1 VTKRR
6 DSGTMSLFPRQSEWL
21 PPQSFPNLSEA
32 KEIAIDLE
40 TSDPHME
47 TMGPGWPRKDGYVVG
62 YAVAVDGWAGYFPV
76 AHGGGGNLDRR
87 IVERWLADVLATP
100 ADKIFHNAA
109 YDLGWLRASGF
120 TVNGRIIDTMLA
132 APLLDENRF
141 SYALNSLGFDYLKE
155 TKSEQ
160 GLKEAAQDF
169 GVHAKK
175 ELWKLPA
182 MHVGEYAEQDAA
194 LTLKLWQHLRS
205 LLRAEDIESIFNLE
219 TELLPILVD
228 ITYRGIR
235 FDSVKCERLV
245 LDMREQE
252 KQLLQTL
259 KSQAG
264 MQVDI
269 WAAASIATAFDKLGI
284 EYPRTAQG
292 APSFTKSFLD
302 SHDHP
307 MAKMIVEAREL
318 NKTHG
323 TFLAPYLEHARRDG
337 RVHTHFNQLRS
348 DDGGTVTGR
357 LSAASPNLQQV
368 PARHETIGPM
378 VRSLFLP
385 EEGQLWAANDF
396 SSQEPRLLVHY
407 ATLLN
412 LPGAE
417 KMADAYRGD
426 PNTDFHQMVAD
437 MAGIK
442 RKAAK
447 TIGLGL
453 MYGMGK
459 QKLANSLDLPLD
471 EASELIG
478 TFHQKVPF
486 LRGTVDAVMRRI
498 EHPASGGTIRTLLGR
513 KCRFPLWEPVQ
524 YGVNKA
530 LPYEQAIMAY
540 GQRVKRAGTY
550 KGLNR
555 LIQGSAADQT
565 KAAMVALHKAGFKLL
580 LQVHDEVA
588 LSVNSLDEAREAAD
602 IMARAVTLEVPSRV
616 DVEAGPSWGEAV

>member
-1 VTKRR
+1 MNR
-6 DSGTMSLFPRQSEWL
+6 TMPLFPRVSEWL

-40 TSDPHME
+40 TCDPNME
-47 TMGPGWPRKDGYVVG
+47 SMGPGWPRNDGYIVG

-87 IVERWLADVLATP
+87 IVERWIRDVLATP
-100 ADKIFHNAA
+100 ADKIMHNAA
-109 YDLGWLRASGF
+109 YDLGWLRAAGF
-120 TVNGRIIDTMLA
+120 EVNGMVYDTMLA

-155 TKSEQ
+155 VKSEQ
-160 GLKEAAQDF
+160 GLKEAASDF

-194 LTLKLWQHLRS
+194 LTLKLWHHFKALMRK
-205 LLRAEDIESIFNLE
+205 EEVESIFELE
-219 TELLPILVD
+219 TEVLPVLVD
-228 ITYRGIR
+228 ITLKGIN
-235 FDSVKCERLV
+235 FDRLKCENEMTL
-245 LDMREQE
+245 MRRKESDILTYI
-252 KQLLQTL
+252 KD
-259 KSQAG
+259 QAG
-264 MQVDI
+264 VKVDI
-269 WAAASIATAFDKLGI
+269 WAAQSIATAFDRLGI
-284 EYPRTAQG
+284 QYPKTAAG

-302 SHDHP
+302 THEHP
-307 MAKMIVEAREL
+307 LAKMILEAREL

-323 TFLAPYLEHARRDG
+323 TFLEPYLRHSAKDG
-337 RVHTHFNQLRS
+337 RIHTHFNQMRNE
-348 DDGGTVTGR
+348 DGGTVTGR
-357 LSAASPNLQQV
+357 LSASNPNLQQV
-368 PARHETIGPM
+368 PARHEIIGPL
-378 VRSLFLP
+378 VRGLFLP

-407 ATLLN
+407 ATLLD

-417 KMADAYRGD
+417 KMANAYRENPD
-426 PNTDFHQMVAD
+426 TDFHQMVAD
-437 MAGIK
+437 LAGIK

-486 LRGTVDAVMRRI
+486 LKGTVDAVMKRI
-498 EHPASGGTIRTLLGR
+498 EHPASGGCIRTLLGR
-513 KCRFPLWEPVQ
+513 KCRFPLWEPVEW
-524 YGVNKA
+524 GVNKA
-530 LPYEQAIMAY
+530 LPREQAVIEY
-540 GQRVKRAGTY
+540 GSRIKRAGTY

-565 KAAMVALHKAGFKLL
+565 KAGMVALHKAGFNIL
-580 LQVHDEVA
+580 LQVHDEIA
-588 LSVNSLDEAREAAD
+588 LSVRNKDEAVEASR
-602 IMARAVTLEVPSRV
+602 IMADAVRLEVPSRV
-616 DVEAGPSWGEAV
+616 DVEVGASWGSAA

>member
-1 VTKRR
+1 
-6 DSGTMSLFPRQSEWL
+6 
-21 PPQSFPNLSEA
+21 
-32 KEIAIDLE
+32 
-40 TSDPHME
+40 ME
-47 TMGPGWPRKDGYVVG
+47 TMGPGWPRNDGYIVG

-76 AHGGGGNLDRR
+76 AHGGGGNLDKR
-87 IVERWLADVLATP
+87 IVERWIREVLATP
-100 ADKIFHNAA
+100 ADKIMHNAA

-120 TVNGRIIDTMLA
+120 EVNGRIFDTMLA

-155 TKSEQ
+155 VKSEQ
-160 GLKEAAQDF
+160 GLKESAQDF
-169 GVHAKK
+169 GVHPKK

-194 LTLKLWQHLRS
+194 LTLKLWHHFKA
-205 LLRAEDIESIFNLE
+205 LLQRDEVQSIFELE
-219 TELLPILVD
+219 TEVLPVLVD
-228 ITYRGIR
+228 ITLKGIR
-235 FDSVKCERLV
+235 FNREECERQV
-245 LDMREQE
+245 EEMRRKEQDI
-252 KQLLQTL
+252 L
-259 KSQAG
+259 KYIKNQAG
-264 MQVDI
+264 VKVDI
-269 WAAASIATAFDKLGI
+269 WAAASIAQAFDKLSI
-284 EYPRTAQG
+284 QYPRTAQG

-302 SHDHP
+302 THDHP

-323 TFLAPYLEHARRDG
+323 TFLEPYLKHSAADG
-337 RVHTHFNQLRS
+337 RIHTHFNQMRNE
-348 DDGGTVTGR
+348 DGGTVTGR
-357 LSAASPNLQQV
+357 LSAANPNLQQV
-368 PARHETIGPM
+368 PARHEVIGPL
-378 VRSLFLP
+378 VRGLFLP

-407 ATLLN
+407 ATLLD

-417 KMADAYRGD
+417 KMAQAYRDD

-459 QKLANSLDLPLD
+459 QKLANSLELPLD
-471 EASELIG
+471 EASELIA

-486 LRGTVDAVMRRI
+486 LRGTVDAVMKRI
-498 EHPASGGTIRTLLGR
+498 EHPASGGAIRTLLGR
-513 KCRFPLWEPVQ
+513 KCRFPLWEPVEW
-524 YGVNKA
+524 GVNKA
-530 LPYEQAIMAY
+530 LPYEQAIIEY
-540 GQRVKRAGTY
+540 GRRIKRAGTY

-565 KAAMVALHKAGFKLL
+565 KAGMVALAKAGFDIR
-580 LQVHDEVA
+580 LQVHDEIA
-588 LSVNSLDEAREAAD
+588 LSVRSRDEAVEASR
-602 IMARAVTLEVPSRV
+602 IMANAVTLEVPSRV
-616 DVEAGPSWGEAV
+616 DVEVGPSWGEAA

>member
-1 VTKRR
+1 MKRDTK
-6 DSGTMSLFPRQSEWL
+6 TMSMFPRISEWV

-40 TSDPHME
+40 TCDPNME
-47 TMGPGWPRKDGYVVG
+47 SLGPGWPRNDGYIVG
-62 YAVAVDGWAGYFPV
+62 YAIAVDGWAGYFPV

-87 IVERWLADVLATP
+87 IVERWVADVLATP
-100 ADKIFHNAA
+100 ADKIMHNAA

-120 TVNGRIIDTMLA
+120 KVSGTIYDTMLA

-155 TKSEQ
+155 IKSEQ

-194 LTLKLWQHLRS
+194 LTLKLWHHFKALMRND
-205 LLRAEDIESIFNLE
+205 EVESIFQLE
-219 TELLPILVD
+219 TEVLPVLVD
-228 ITYRGIR
+228 ITLKGIR
-235 FDSVKCERLV
+235 FNRAECEAKMEE
-245 LDMREQE
+245 MRTKEQDI
-252 KQLLQTL
+252 L
-259 KSQAG
+259 KYIKNQAG
-264 MQVDI
+264 VKVDI
-269 WAAASIATAFDKLGI
+269 WAAASVAHAFDKLGI
-284 EYPRTAQG
+284 QYPRTAQG

-302 SHDHP
+302 THEHP

-323 TFLAPYLEHARRDG
+323 TFLEPYLRHSAKDG
-337 RVHTHFNQLRS
+337 RIHTHFNQMRNE
-348 DDGGTVTGR
+348 DGGTVTGR
-357 LSAASPNLQQV
+357 LSAANPNLQQV
-368 PARHETIGPM
+368 PARHEVIGPL
-378 VRSLFLP
+378 VRGLFLP

-407 ATLLN
+407 ATLLG

-417 KMADAYRGD
+417 KMAQAYRD
-426 PNTDFHQMVAD
+426 NPDTDFHQMVAD
-437 MAGIK
+437 MASIK

-459 QKLANSLDLPLD
+459 PKLAGSLDLPLD
-471 EASELIG
+471 EASELIA
-478 TFHQKVPF
+478 TFHSKVPF
-486 LRGTVDAVMRRI
+486 LKGTVDAVMKRI
-498 EHPASGGTIRTLLGR
+498 EHPASGGAIRTLLGR
-513 KCRFPLWEPVQ
+513 KCRFPLWEPVEW
-524 YGVNKA
+524 GVNKA
-530 LPYEQAIMAY
+530 LPREQAVIEY
-540 GQRVKRAGTY
+540 GSRIKRAGTY

-565 KAAMVALHKAGFKLL
+565 KAGMVALAKAGFDIR
-580 LQVHDEVA
+580 LQVHDEIA
-588 LSVNSLDEAREAAD
+588 LSVKSVEEAREAAD
-602 IMARAVTLEVPSRV
+602 IMANAVKLEVPSRV
-616 DVEAGPSWGEAV
+616 DVETGPSWGAAA